1 MALGTG
7 GGTSRLRRGFGGA
20 ACGMNPY
27 RQPMRRPAQVPA
39 VYTPPEG
46 SEKWDV
52 PWVQLKYFTYQPAV
66 YPRMLAGTSPKIS
79 AGDIVTVYDKNG
91 DRFGAGFYNARARVP
106 LRMIHHSAVEAADDS
121 FFLRAL
127 ERAVELRRDILKLD
141 ARAEAYRVVNSDG
154 DGLSGL
160 IVDRYADVLLAD
172 VHSLGIWQRLP
183 EWMPRLHELLGT
195 KRHLIR
201 VDEDIARMEG
211 IRPDPVAQGAVRTV
225 KCREHGIRYEVNFEE
240 GHKTGFFCD
249 QRENRLKLSSMVAGK
264 RVLDLCCYTG
274 GFALAA
280 KLLGGAAEVTA
291 VDLDEKAIAQAQRNA
306 NLNQVRGIDWVHTD
320 AFSYVRTL
328 IRTDVPRWDV
338 VVLDPPKLV
347 HSRDEIEENGRQK
360 YEDLNRLAL
369 ELVLPGGLF
378 LTCSCSGLVSP
389 MEFEQIVIK
398 AAHRAKRRLQFL
410 DATGPGADHPVMSNC
425 PEGRYLKALWARVW

>member
-1 MALGTG
+1 MIRDA
-7 GGTSRLRRGFGGA
+7 
-20 ACGMNPY
+20 
-27 RQPMRRPAQVPA
+27 
-39 VYTPPEG
+39 
-46 SEKWDV
+46 
-52 PWVQLKYFTYQPAV
+52 
-66 YPRMLAGTSPKIS
+66 S
-79 AGDIVTVYDKNG
+79 AGAKPGNWVNVYDKTGAPAGNG
-91 DRFGAGFYNARARVP
+91 LWNPRSRVP

-121 FFLRAL
+121 FFLKAL

-141 ARAEAYRVVNSDG
+141 AKAEAYRVVNSDG

-160 IVDRYADVLLAD
+160 IIDRYSDVLLAD
-172 VHSLGIWQRLP
+172 VHSLGVWQRLP
-183 EWMPRLHELLGT
+183 DWMPRLHELLGT
-195 KRHLIR
+195 RRHLIR
-201 VDEDIARMEG
+201 VDDDIARIEG
-211 IRPDPVAQGAVRTV
+211 IRPGPVAQGAVRTV
-225 KCREHGIRYEVNFEE
+225 KCREHGVRYEVNFEE

-249 QRENRLKLSSMVAGK
+249 QRENRLKLSTMVSGK

-274 GFALAA
+274 GFAIAA
-280 KLLGGAAEVTA
+280 KMLGGAAEVTA

-306 NLNQVRGIDWVHTD
+306 NLNLVRGIDWVHTD

-328 IRTDVPRWDV
+328 IRSEAPKWDV

-389 MEFEQIVIK
+389 MEFEQIVTK
-398 AAHRAKRRLQFL
+398 AAHRAKRRLQYL

>member
-1 MALGTG
+1 
-7 GGTSRLRRGFGGA
+7 
-20 ACGMNPY
+20 MNPY
-27 RQPMRRPAQVPA
+27 RQPMRRPAQAPA

-46 SEKWDV
+46 SEKWDT

-66 YPRMLAGTSPKIS
+66 YPRMLAGTSPKINP
-79 AGDIVTVYDKNG
+79 GEIVTVYDKNG

-121 FFLRAL
+121 FFLKAL

-141 ARAEAYRVVNSDG
+141 AKAEAYRVVNSDG

-160 IVDRYADVLLAD
+160 IIDRYADVLLAD
-172 VHSLGIWQRLP
+172 VHSLGVWQRLP

-201 VDEDIARMEG
+201 VDDDIARIEG
-211 IRPDPVAQGAVRTV
+211 IRPDPMAQGAVRAV
-225 KCREHGIRYEVNFEE
+225 KCREHGVRYEVNFEE

-249 QRENRLKLSSMVAGK
+249 QRENRLKLSTMVSGK

-280 KLLGGAAEVTA
+280 KMLGGASEVTA

-306 NLNQVRGIDWVHTD
+306 NLNLVRGIDWVHTD

-328 IRTDVPRWDV
+328 IRTDAPKWDV

-378 LTCSCSGLVSP
+378 LTCSCSGLVSAA
-389 MEFEQIVIK
+389 EFEQIVTK